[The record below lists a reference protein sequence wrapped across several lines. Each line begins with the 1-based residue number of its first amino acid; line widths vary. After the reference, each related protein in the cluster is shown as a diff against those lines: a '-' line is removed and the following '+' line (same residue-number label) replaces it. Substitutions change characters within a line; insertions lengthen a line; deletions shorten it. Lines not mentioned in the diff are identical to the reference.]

1 MNPNQLTKHTGAWR
15 FQTWASFLLA
25 LGMMLSGIFIMEGD
39 YWIKGYLTMGTI
51 FTIGT
56 CFSLAKTIRDDHE
69 AQSLINRI
77 NQAKTEEIL
86 TKYEK

>member
-1 MNPNQLTKHTGAWR
+1 MNPTNFSKHTGAWR
-15 FQTWASFLLA
+15 FQTWVSFLLA
-25 LGMMLSGIFIMEGD
+25 IGMMFTGIIMMEGD
-39 YWIKGYLTMGTI
+39 YWIKAYLSMGTI
-51 FTIGT
+51 FTIGA